1 VSDLH
6 GAAAERPDRP
16 ERAQR
21 SAEPVPAGHRRRA
34 HSHADHADHAHGHGR
49 RGHGHAHA
57 HGGHGHAHDAEH
69 LRSASRRS
77 LVLVLG
83 LTATFMVAE
92 VVGGLL
98 SNSLALLADA
108 AHMLTDVA
116 AIALALFALWF
127 AQRPATPEKTYGYL
141 RLEIL
146 AALVNGAA
154 LIVIALGIF
163 YGAYRRLAEPEP
175 VESGLMLAV
184 AAVGLLVNVA
194 AAWILHR
201 SAGHSLNVRGAYLH
215 VLGDLLGSVGAIVAA
230 LVILTTGWVL
240 ADPLI
245 SVVIGMLILVS
256 SWKLVRESVDVLLE
270 AVPRHIDLAEVR
282 RAIEEIPG
290 VEEVHDLHVWTV
302 TSGFFAM
309 SGHAVVRDP
318 AQYQRVLSEIHDCM
332 HDRFGI
338 RHVTVQLEPRTLYT
352 IESTLKQDL
361 RRQPGHDHG

>member
-1 VSDLH
+1 MTDAN
-6 GAAAERPDRP
+6 GAAAERPDRRA
-16 ERAQR
+16 RAQR
-21 SAEPVPAGHRRRA
+21 SGNRAPRGHGQGNRPRPDHA
-34 HSHADHADHAHGHGR
+34 HWHAHRGHAHADH
-49 RGHGHAHA
+49 GHGHAH
-57 HGGHGHAHDAEH
+57 GDHAHDAEH
-69 LRSASRRS
+69 LRSAGRRI

-163 YGAYRRLAEPEP
+163 YGAYQRFANPEP
-175 VESGLMLAV
+175 VESRLMLAV
-184 AAVGLLVNVA
+184 AAVGLLVNVVA
-194 AAWILHR
+194 AVLLHR
-201 SAGHSLNVRGAYLH
+201 SAGHNLNLRGAYLH

-230 LVILTTGWVL
+230 LVILTTGWVV

-245 SVVIGMLILVS
+245 SIVIGLLILVS

-270 AVPRHIDLAEVR
+270 AVPRHIDLAEVH

-302 TSGFFAM
+302 TSGFLAM

-318 AQYQRVLSEIHDCM
+318 AQYQRVLNEIHDRM

-352 IESTLKQDL
+352 IESTL
-361 RRQPGHDHG
+361 RQSHG